1 MNEEEIEVFNRISE
15 RLKNGCTCGE
25 CCDERV
31 LINIIEKY
39 KEQNKSLKD
48 ENDFLRFM
56 YKGTE
61 EYKAVERYASG
72 DHIPRID

>member
-1 MNEEEIEVFNRISE
+1 MSEEEIEVFNRISD

-31 LINIIEKY
+31 LINIIKKY
-39 KEQNKSLKD
+39 KKQNKSLKD
-48 ENDFLRFM
+48 ENNFLRFM

-61 EYKAVERYASG
+61 EYKAVERHASG

>member
-1 MNEEEIEVFNRISE
+1 MSEEELEVFNRISD

-31 LINIIEKY
+31 LINIIKRW
-39 KEQNKSLKD
+39 QDQIKSLKD

-61 EYKAVERYASG
+61 EYKAIERYANG